1 MHMCV
6 FWFFSSKRTRD
17 MYKLHIMFHNYKIHP
32 SFLWKIPS
40 PQKVDFNLVEKLN
53 LEKNYKTANNKDK
66 ICNSNVF
73 RFFQYEHPIFTSFF
87 FKVLNGGSCF
97 PTGLEMPWHR
107 MKMRTLSPHTHI
119 HKSWAGKK
127 MIKNIFIFS
136 KVHFQMLPKGNK
148 IIIIILLYIISPNI
162 PIRCTVKFWTKVEH
176 LHIFY
181 VLWSILF

>member
-1 MHMCV
+1 MENSIPPKGGLQ
-6 FWFFSSKRTRD
+6 FS
-17 MYKLHIMFHNYKIHP
+17 
-32 SFLWKIPS
+32 WKTES
-40 PQKVDFNLVEKLN
+40 R
-53 LEKNYKTANNKDK
+53 KNYKTANNKDK

-87 FKVLNGGSCF
+87 FLKFLMEAVVSPVALKYLGIGWKW
-97 PTGLEMPWHR
+97 E
-107 MKMRTLSPHTHI
+107 LSPHTHI

-127 MIKNIFIFS
+127 MNKNIFIFS

-162 PIRCTVKFWTKVEH
+162 PIRCRVKFWTKVEH

-181 VLWSILF
+181 VLWSIPF

>member
-1 MHMCV
+1 MIIIYRIINIIKHFWTMFLNLLKQKFQKQLYFKSLKADSNKNIYKLVWVFMHMCV

-87 FKVLNGGSCF
+87 F
-97 PTGLEMPWHR
+97 
-107 MKMRTLSPHTHI
+107 
-119 HKSWAGKK
+119 
-127 MIKNIFIFS
+127 
-136 KVHFQMLPKGNK
+136 
-148 IIIIILLYIISPNI
+148 
-162 PIRCTVKFWTKVEH
+162 
-176 LHIFY
+176 
-181 VLWSILF
+181 